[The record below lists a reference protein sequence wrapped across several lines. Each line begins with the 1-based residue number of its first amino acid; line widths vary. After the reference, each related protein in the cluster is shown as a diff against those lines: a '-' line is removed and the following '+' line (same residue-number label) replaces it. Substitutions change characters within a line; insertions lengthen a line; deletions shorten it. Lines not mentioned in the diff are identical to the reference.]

1 MRGGC
6 ADAERHAA
14 TAAPTP
20 MDNLRDR
27 EPA

>member
-1 MRGGC
+1 MGGGG
-6 ADAERHAA
+6 ADAERHAWAA
-14 TAAPTP
+14 TPTP